1 MTGPVVATVQPSRS
15 NNNIILTAME
25 SYTSEYLLEKYETW
39 KQAVSHKHG
48 QANNPWY
55 KVVVHGVP
63 TRNSYDNS
71 NNLPI
76 ISNEVRTFNPGLNP
90 LGAPY
95 WLTNAQKRA
104 QQDAGS
110 LVIAF
115 GSENEFRNAIARK
128 LMVCGVSC
136 RVEKLYSSPPSV
148 QCRHCLG
155 FRHPENRCRN
165 AYKYAICAGHPTI
178 TH

>member
-1 MTGPVVATVQPSRS
+1 M
-15 NNNIILTAME
+15 
-25 SYTSEYLLEKYETW
+25 
-39 KQAVSHKHG
+39 
-48 QANNPWY
+48 
-55 KVVVHGVP
+55 HGVP
-63 TRNSYDNS
+63 TITSYDNS
-71 NNLPI
+71 DNLAI

-115 GSENEFRNAIARK
+115 GSENEFRNAMGRK

-136 RVEKLYSSPPSV
+136 RVEKLHSSPPSV
-148 QCRHCLG
+148 QCRCCLG
-155 FRHPENRCRN
+155 FRHLENRCRN
-165 AYKYAICAGHPTI
+165 AYKYAEGHPTI
-178 TH
+178 TYQCLVCRAKGKPYEHSVLKCANCFEAHPATAKTCEIFQATLTKPNISQP